1 MLLFIRRPLS
11 SHMVTGAV
19 PYAETLWYH
28 GLMRQG
34 IHRSFTPVWRW
45 LCLTYVCLGV
55 VIMVGHVRLG
65 VWLPG
70 VVPETVWGLVW
81 LVCAAGTWQ
90 GKYASVRGS
99 LSILAPA
106 LSMTS
111 YGFDFA
117 IGVFSPPSASPTES
131 LVDLA
136 HCVMWGAVCMLVNIV
151 TRLDQPRS

>member
-1 MLLFIRRPLS
+1 MAA
-11 SHMVTGAV
+11 GAV
-19 PYAETLWYH
+19 PHAETPWYNGAVH
-28 GLMRQG
+28 QG
-34 IHRSFTPVWRW
+34 IHRSLAPVWRC

-55 VIMVGHVRLG
+55 ATMVGRVHLG

-111 YGFDFA
+111 YGLDSVFDVFTVPPMPGG
-117 IGVFSPPSASPTES
+117 GVR
-131 LVDLA
+131 DLA
-136 HCVMWGAVCMLVNIV
+136 HCVMWGSVCMLVHAV
-151 TRLDQPRS
+151 TRLDQPRR

>member
-1 MLLFIRRPLS
+1 MAA
-11 SHMVTGAV
+11 GAV
-19 PYAETLWYH
+19 PRAETLWYN
-28 GLMRQG
+28 GTMRQG

-45 LCLTYVCLGV
+45 LCLTYTCLGV
-55 VIMVGHVRLG
+55 TTMFGQVHLG

-81 LVCAAGTWQ
+81 LVCAVGTWQ
-90 GKYASVRGS
+90 GRYASVRGS

-111 YGFDFA
+111 YGLDFA
-117 IGVFSPPSASPTES
+117 IGVLGLSPALPTES
-131 LVDLA
+131 LAALA
-136 HCVMWGAVCMLVNIV
+136 HCVGWGSVCMLINII

>member
-1 MLLFIRRPLS
+1 MAA
-11 SHMVTGAV
+11 GAV

-55 VIMVGHVRLG
+55 ATMAGHVHLG

-81 LVCAAGTWQ
+81 LTCAAGTWQ
-90 GKYASVRGS
+90 GRRASVRGS

-106 LSMTS
+106 LSATS
-111 YGFDFA
+111 YGLDFVL
-117 IGVFSPPSASPTES
+117 GVLSPSLTPPADS

-136 HCVMWGAVCMLVNIV
+136 HCVMWVSVCVLINTI

>member
-1 MLLFIRRPLS
+1 MP
-11 SHMVTGAV
+11 H
-19 PYAETLWYH
+19 
-28 GLMRQG
+28 G
-34 IHRSFTPVWRW
+34 IHSSFTPVWRW

-55 VIMVGHVRLG
+55 ATLGGRMHLG

-70 VVPETVWGLVW
+70 LVPEPVWGLVW

-90 GKYASVRGS
+90 GKYATVRGS

-111 YGFDFA
+111 FGLDFVFDMFT
-117 IGVFSPPSASPTES
+117 VPPMPDGGIN
-131 LVDLA
+131 DLA
-136 HCVMWGAVCMLVNIV
+136 HCVMWASVCMLIHTV

>member
-1 MLLFIRRPLS
+1 MAA
-11 SHMVTGAV
+11 GAV

-34 IHRSFTPVWRW
+34 VHRSLTPVWRW

-55 VIMVGHVRLG
+55 ATMVGCAHHG
-65 VWLPG
+65 SWLPG

-106 LSMTS
+106 LSTTS
-111 YGFDFA
+111 YGLDFV
-117 IGVFSPPSASPTES
+117 IGVFRLPSASATN
-131 LVDLA
+131 LAYLA
-136 HCVMWGAVCMLVNIV
+136 HCIMWGSVCMLVNTI

>member
-1 MLLFIRRPLS
+1 MLLLIQRPLS
-11 SHMVTGAV
+11 SRMAAGAI

-28 GLMRQG
+28 GLVRRD
-34 IHRSFTPVWRW
+34 IHSSFTPIWRW

-55 VIMVGHVRLG
+55 ATMAGRVHLG

-90 GKYASVRGS
+90 GKYPSVRGS

-111 YGFDFA
+111 YGLDF
-117 IGVFSPPSASPTES
+117 GSDVFSLPMTPPAES
-131 LVDLA
+131 LVNLA
-136 HCVMWGAVCMLVNIV
+136 HCVMWGSVCMLINII
-151 TRLDQPRS
+151 TRLDQPRG